1 MLHKSDELQ
10 ENIVSNISGKER
22 STERNIL
29 TRATS
34 LPFSRREL
42 YIQVSDRFDART
54 KRVL

>member
-1 MLHKSDELQ
+1 MLHKCDELQ
-10 ENIVSNISGKER
+10 ENIVSNLIGKER

-34 LPFSRREL
+34 LPSSGLEL
-42 YIQVSDRFDART
+42 YTQVSDRFVARK

>member
-1 MLHKSDELQ
+1 ME

-34 LPFSRREL
+34 LPSSGRKL
-42 YIQVSDRFDART
+42 YTQVSDRFDART